1 MLRFIARDAVGVALV
16 PRVVLKDEL
25 ELKVLVEWARVSGL
39 KETFYAVTTSRRFA
53 NPLLKLLMPKP
64 T

>member
-1 MLRFIARDAVGVALV
+1 M

-25 ELKVLVEWARVSGL
+25 ERKVLVEWARVSGL
-39 KETFYAVTTSRRFA
+39 EETFYAVTTSRRFT